1 MSEKKV
7 FHSGFVTIIGRPNVG
22 KSTLMNAMIG
32 EKVAIISPKAQ
43 TTRNRIMGVLTGEG
57 WQAVFMDTPGIHK
70 PRTQLG
76 DTMMKAVD
84 SALEDTEM
92 ILFVVDAADVR
103 DKDMEILQKYAGVSC
118 KKLLA
123 LNKIDLLE
131 KQALLALIE
140 KLGAYVTDIIPVSA
154 VTGDGVQVLREVIA
168 KNLPEGP
175 QYFPDDYITD
185 RQERFLIAEM
195 IREKA
200 LLNLNQEIP
209 HGIGVEIM
217 GIKSAPSGVV
227 HIDATIY
234 CERDAHKNI
243 IIGRH
248 GSMIGR
254 IGAQARP
261 DIEKMLDKRVNL
273 KLWVKV
279 VPDWRNRQ
287 SELKTLGYLD
297 N

>member
-1 MSEKKV
+1 MSEQKK
-7 FHSGFVTIIGRPNVG
+7 FHSGFVAILGRPNVG

-57 WQAVFMDTPGIHK
+57 WQAIFLDTPGIHK
-70 PRTQLG
+70 PRTALG

-84 SALEDTEM
+84 GALEDTEM
-92 ILFVVDAADVR
+92 ILFVVDAADFR
-103 DKDMEILQKYAGVSC
+103 EKDIEILQKYAQVNC
-118 KKLLA
+118 KKILA
-123 LNKIDLLE
+123 LNKIDLVE
-131 KQALLALIE
+131 KPSLLALME
-140 KLGAYVTDIIPVSA
+140 KVSPYVTDIMPVSA
-154 VTGDGVQVLREVIA
+154 LSGNGVDKLRDLIA
-168 KNLPEGP
+168 QNLPEGP
-175 QYFPDDYITD
+175 QYFPDDYLTD
-185 RQERFLIAEM
+185 QQERFLVAEA

-200 LLNLNQEIP
+200 LLNLDQEIP

-217 GIKSAPSGVV
+217 GIKTAPSGVV

-243 IIGRH
+243 IIGKH

-254 IGAQARP
+254 IGSQARP
-261 DIEKMLDKRVNL
+261 DIERLLDKHVNL

-287 SELKTLGYLD
+287 SELKTLGYLE

>member
-1 MSEKKV
+1 MTEKKT

-22 KSTLMNAMIG
+22 KSTLMNAMVG

-43 TTRNRIMGVLTGEG
+43 TTRNRIMGVLTGQG

-70 PRTQLG
+70 PRTALG

-92 ILFVVDAADVR
+92 ILYVVDASDFR
-103 DKDMEILQKYAGVSC
+103 EKDLEILQKYAKVSC
-118 KKLLA
+118 KKILA
-123 LNKIDLLE
+123 LNKIDLVE
-131 KQALLALIE
+131 KQTLLALME
-140 KLGAYVTDIIPVSA
+140 KLGAFVSDIVPVSA
-154 VTGDGVQVLREVIA
+154 LGGDGVAVLRDLIA
-168 KNLPEGP
+168 ENLPEGP

-200 LLNLNQEIP
+200 LMHLNQEIP

-217 GIKSAPSGVV
+217 GIKRAPSGVV

-243 IIGRH
+243 IIGKH
-248 GSMIGR
+248 GAMIGR
-254 IGAQARP
+254 IGSQARP
-261 DIEKMLDKRVNL
+261 DIEKMLDARVNL